1 MKLSSTALITIVGVS
16 SVLLYIIVQ
25 LLKLCDVDLSVYGKY
40 IMFYLF
46 ILLSLFILPMEN
58 QNITNK

>member
-1 MKLSSTALITIVGVS
+1 MKLSSTALITIVGVT

-25 LLKLCDVDLSVYGKY
+25 LLKLYDVDLSVYGKY

>member
-1 MKLSSTALITIVGVS
+1 MKLSSTALITIVGVTS
-16 SVLLYIIVQ
+16 LLIYIIIQ
-25 LLKLCDVDLSVYGKY
+25 LLNIYGVDFSVYGKY

-58 QNITNK
+58 QNLTNS